1 MRVYSVRPL
10 PPASRPRRA
19 AGAYSLVTAWS
30 FCATVGLA
38 NNRNFQSR
46 LLVTPCG
53 VITIV
58 DKNNNC
64 IPFTVRKNLFD
75 CPYSFKNTQG
85 KTVTLHTDTNY
96 EIVIKTSDLEKGV
109 MHQIRLKGTQLVYG
123 DSDEHTECIS
133 GCSNGYCIAIGTWL
147 PNDDEKLQQ
156 AEEYSEKM
164 GFLKYNSIIEP
175 PQYDTSRFKEYDVE
189 MSDDCSG
196 YSFYLMCTE

>member
-1 MRVYSVRPL
+1 MKENL
-10 PPASRPRRA
+10 KE
-19 AGAYSLVTAWS
+19 
-30 FCATVGLA
+30 
-38 NNRNFQSR
+38 
-46 LLVTPCG
+46 LVTPCG

-196 YSFYLMCTE
+196 YSFYLIDDTISEIFFSVAWIKSNGVDDLEYESAVQYWTI

>member
-1 MRVYSVRPL
+1 MIRVCWGCKMKENL
-10 PPASRPRRA
+10 KE
-19 AGAYSLVTAWS
+19 
-30 FCATVGLA
+30 
-38 NNRNFQSR
+38 
-46 LLVTPCG
+46 LVTPCG
-53 VITIV
+53 VMTIV
-58 DKNNNC
+58 DKNSNC

-75 CPYSFKNTQG
+75 CPYSFKNAQG
-85 KTVTLHTDTNY
+85 ETVTLRTDTNY

-109 MHQIRLKGTQLVYG
+109 TYQLFLKGAQLEYG

-133 GCSNGYCIAIGTWL
+133 GCSNGHCIAIGTWL
-147 PNDDEKLQQ
+147 PNDNEKLQQ

-196 YSFYLMCTE
+196 YSFYLIDDTISEIFFSVAWIKSNGVDNLEYESAVQYWTI

>member
-1 MRVYSVRPL
+1 MKENL
-10 PPASRPRRA
+10 KE
-19 AGAYSLVTAWS
+19 
-30 FCATVGLA
+30 
-38 NNRNFQSR
+38 
-46 LLVTPCG
+46 LVTPCG
-53 VITIV
+53 ILTIA

-75 CPYSFKNTQG
+75 CPYSFKNAQG
-85 KTVTLHTDTNY
+85 ETVTLHTDTNY

-109 MHQIRLKGTQLVYG
+109 LHQILLKGTQLVYG

-196 YSFYLMCTE
+196 YSFYLIDDTISEIFFSVAWIKSNGVDDLEYESAVQYWTI

>member
-1 MRVYSVRPL
+1 MKENL
-10 PPASRPRRA
+10 KE
-19 AGAYSLVTAWS
+19 
-30 FCATVGLA
+30 
-38 NNRNFQSR
+38 
-46 LLVTPCG
+46 LVTPCG

-85 KTVTLHTDTNY
+85 ETVTLHTDTNY

-196 YSFYLMCTE
+196 YSFYLIDDTISEIFFSVAWIKSNGVDDLEYESAVQYWTI

>member
-1 MRVYSVRPL
+1 MKENL
-10 PPASRPRRA
+10 KE
-19 AGAYSLVTAWS
+19 
-30 FCATVGLA
+30 
-38 NNRNFQSR
+38 
-46 LLVTPCG
+46 LVTPCG

-85 KTVTLHTDTNY
+85 ETVTLHTDTNY

-133 GCSNGYCIAIGTWL
+133 GCSNGYCIAIGTWV
-147 PNDDEKLQQ
+147 PTDDEKLQQ

-196 YSFYLMCTE
+196 YSFYLIDDTISEIFFSVAWIKSNGVDDLEYESAVQYWTI

>member
-1 MRVYSVRPL
+1 MKENL
-10 PPASRPRRA
+10 KE
-19 AGAYSLVTAWS
+19 
-30 FCATVGLA
+30 
-38 NNRNFQSR
+38 
-46 LLVTPCG
+46 LVTPCG

-58 DKNNNC
+58 DKNNNG

-85 KTVTLHTDTNY
+85 ETVTLHTDTNY

-189 MSDDCSG
+189 MSDDCLG
-196 YSFYLMCTE
+196 YSFYLIDDTISEIFFSVAWIKSNGVDDLEYESAVQYWTI